1 MRARLWNTFE
11 QTVPWIARGSRQP
24 LSQVEGLARFSTA
37 SRSYAPLD
45 STRDSAV
52 RRQRENDILRSSKP
66 VVETSSNDS
75 QGLEGVLRVLSAKN
89 QAAGQKNATYIDG
102 VRARQEQ
109 LYSTYGNR
117 TPPYNL
123 HVYAHKHNTIITLT
137 RPNGNPLMSLGCGN
151 IGFRKSH
158 RSGYDPA
165 YQLSSHVF
173 AQIQEKGL
181 LPEITGISLVFRGFG
196 MGRDAFIKVLL
207 GNEGRNVRPLV
218 TRVTDSTRIK
228 FGDWVKKMLW
238 IFFLRKLSMQLL
250 YKYGLWF
257 E

>member
-1 MRARLWNTFE
+1 MRARLLNTIE
-11 QTVPWIARGSRQP
+11 HTMPWLSRGSRQP
-24 LSQVEGLARFSTA
+24 LFQIEARSQFSTV
-37 SRSYAPLD
+37 SSLYAPLNPA
-45 STRDSAV
+45 RDSAV
-52 RRQRENDILRSSKP
+52 RRRRETDALKSSQSTTDSSKSD
-66 VVETSSNDS
+66 SSVA
-75 QGLEGVLRVLSAKN
+75 GIIRLMAAKKPT
-89 QAAGQKNATYIDG
+89 AGQRAGTYADG
-102 VRARQEQ
+102 LRIRQEESYQ
-109 LYSTYGNR
+109 PYNNR
-117 TPPYNL
+117 APPYNL

-181 LPEITGISLVFRGFG
+181 LHEIKGITLVLKGFG

-218 TRVTDSTRIK
+218 TRVTDNTTIK
-228 FGDWVKKMLW
+228 FGGTRSRHVRRL
-238 IFFLRKLSMQLL
+238 
-250 YKYGLWF
+250 G
-257 E
+257 